1 MPLRE
6 ELCNQS
12 ESQETKAYQ
21 AWLAQNAE
29 FLSRWVAEHMQ
40 VDVELENTDY
50 TSSNDIKVKVHISVG
65 NETISGYD
73 YISLSKE

>member
-40 VDVELENTDY
+40 
-50 TSSNDIKVKVHISVG
+50 S
-65 NETISGYD
+65 
-73 YISLSKE
+73 